1 MESSRR
7 PSGIFKGRYV
17 DNRSQRNILRLSD
30 LKQAMED
37 EDYEE
42 EGVRYVDSKQ
52 AARSYERE
60 RPQPRGMGKNSR
72 GEQT

>member
-17 DNRSQRNILRLSD
+17 DNRPQRNILRLSD

-42 EGVRYVDSKQ
+42 AGVRYTHRKQ
-52 AARSYERE
+52 TFGADQGE
-60 RPQPRGMGKNSR
+60 RPQSGRLGRRARNG
-72 GEQT
+72 